1 MGNVHFGGEAISSIS
16 VAQIESQDTYMIQAE
31 FVALL
36 DGSKRALQEWEQG
49 WCAASGAVQTVLWVA
64 ESIWKRC
71 RS

>member
-1 MGNVHFGGEAISSIS
+1 
-16 VAQIESQDTYMIQAE
+16 MIQAE
-31 FVALL
+31 FVELL

-64 ESIWKRC
+64 ESIRKRC